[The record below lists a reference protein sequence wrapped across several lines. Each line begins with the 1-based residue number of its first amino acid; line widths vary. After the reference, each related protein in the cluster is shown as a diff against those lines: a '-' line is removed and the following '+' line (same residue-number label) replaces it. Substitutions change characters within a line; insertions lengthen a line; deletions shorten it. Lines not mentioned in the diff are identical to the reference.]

1 MRGNTVVKQKQCGK
15 YVNNSQ
21 CFKEKNYEAK
31 STKTILKKKKE
42 EKIHKKSHVGKH
54 CSNP

>member
-31 STKTILKKKKE
+31 STKTIFKKKK
-42 EKIHKKSHVGKH
+42 KKKKFIKKAM
-54 CSNP
+54 

>member
-15 YVNNSQ
+15 YFNNSQ

-31 STKTILKKKKE
+31 STKTILKKKEE